1 MIIIYDPDADAAY
14 ISVVDNIPEG
24 RVYRTV
30 EVPFSPD
37 DECPYVNVDFS
48 QDGTVLGIEILGAS
62 SHLDPH
68 TIASAQPIRN

>member
-24 RVYRTV
+24 RVHRTV

-37 DECPYVNVDFS
+37 DKCSYVNVNFS
-48 QDGTVLGIEILGAS
+48 
-62 SHLDPH
+62 
-68 TIASAQPIRN
+68 